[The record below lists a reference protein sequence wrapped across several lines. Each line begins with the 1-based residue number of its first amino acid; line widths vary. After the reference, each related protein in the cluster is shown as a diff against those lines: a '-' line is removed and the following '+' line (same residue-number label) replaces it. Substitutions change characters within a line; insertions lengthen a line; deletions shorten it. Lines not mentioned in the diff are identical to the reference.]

1 MNLKLNFRN
10 VKTLVQN
17 RGFPKTTRLKVEEG
31 VLAQWEL
38 IIYFFFKNKCV
49 RGAN

>member
-1 MNLKLNFRN
+1 M
-10 VKTLVQN
+10 
-17 RGFPKTTRLKVEEG
+17 GFPETTRLKVEEG

-38 IIYFFFKNKCV
+38 IIYFFLKTKCV